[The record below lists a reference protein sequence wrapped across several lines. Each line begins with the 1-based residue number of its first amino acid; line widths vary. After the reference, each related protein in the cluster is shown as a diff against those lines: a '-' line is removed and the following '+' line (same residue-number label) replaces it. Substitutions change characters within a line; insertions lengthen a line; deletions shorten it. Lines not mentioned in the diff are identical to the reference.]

1 MHRRL
6 LRPTLLPVGRSLAA
20 TAAKT
25 AQPSSL
31 STAGRRLLCTV
42 PREGAHSVHFRNS
55 QSVHPLGVEK
65 RAPPAGEWVN
75 PTVNHVWTSDE
86 VESRLSTQPR
96 HAPVTLGDKVAHGFL
111 QFTYKAFNFVT
122 GYKAADPS
130 PEAVAFR
137 LIFLESVAGVPGMVA
152 AQHRHFRSLRSLE
165 RDYGWIH
172 TLLEEAENERMH
184 LLTFLQAFEPGP
196 ITRSTVFLTQF
207 GFGSLFISLY
217 LLSPRTAHRLV
228 GYIEEMAV
236 VTYVNL
242 IEMIETPG
250 SKLNVAWGD
259 KAAPDI
265 AKTYWRLP
273 DDASFLDVVK
283 QVAADETNH
292 RDVNHT
298 FASMARDDPNPYV
311 QKHMTD
317 ISKAVEYWQQK
328 DGAIEGKDMDYTF
341 QPKQ

>member
-1 MHRRL
+1 MQATSRSL
-6 LRPTLLPVGRSLAA
+6 LRAVTRPALVRPTAFTARLMTS
-20 TAAKT
+20 TAA
-25 AQPSSL
+25 P
-31 STAGRRLLCTV
+31 
-42 PREGAHSVHFRNS
+42 PRGGHLVHFRNTPS
-55 QSVHPLGVEK
+55 KHPLGISK
-65 RAPPAGEWVN
+65 TWVN
-75 PTVNHVWTSDE
+75 PTINHVWSDDE
-86 VESRLSTQPR
+86 IKERLSVQPR
-96 HAPVTLGDKVAHGFL
+96 HRPVTFSDKIAHGFL
-111 QFTYKAFNFVT
+111 QWAYKTFNFVT
-122 GYKAADPS
+122 GYQAADPS
-130 PEAVAFR
+130 PDAVAFR

-172 TLLEEAENERMH
+172 TLIEEAENERMH

-196 ITRSTVFLTQF
+196 VTRSIIFLTQF